1 MTGFV
6 TGLRGG
12 FRHDQPKPIRK
23 DTPMKT
29 LAKITIPALL
39 AASLLA
45 QPARADLVIQGR
57 AAQALHC
64 AAMLYMV
71 SDTLHDAGLI
81 DDRTADNAQTS
92 AVQMLAYV
100 PGTDEQKVQA
110 MGQRFNKLM
119 NTRSLDQLLDEYNT
133 TSAWCSANFG

>member
-1 MTGFV
+1 
-6 TGLRGG
+6 
-12 FRHDQPKPIRK
+12 
-23 DTPMKT
+23 MKT
-29 LAKITIPALL
+29 LLKTVLPAAL

-71 SDTLHDAGLI
+71 SDSLYEAGLI
-81 DDRTADNAQTS
+81 DYQTADTAQTN
-92 AVQMLAYV
+92 AVLMLDYV

-119 NTRSLDQLLDEYNT
+119 NTRSLEQLLAEYNE
-133 TSAWCSANFG
+133 TSPWCTANFL

>member
-1 MTGFV
+1 
-6 TGLRGG
+6 
-12 FRHDQPKPIRK
+12 
-23 DTPMKT
+23 MKK
-29 LAKITIPALL
+29 LAKFTVPALL

-71 SDTLHDAGLI
+71 SDSLHQAGLI
-81 DDRTADNAQTS
+81 DSRTADNAQTS
-92 AVQMLAYV
+92 AVLMLNYV
-100 PGTDEQKVQA
+100 PGTDAQKVQA

-119 NTRSLDQLLDEYNT
+119 NTRSLDQLLAEYNK
-133 TSAWCSANFG
+133 TSAWCTANFG